1 MMRGSAFIAAA
12 LVTMLAGH
20 DQARSSPHDDDH
32 GADQDGEHD
41 HDGNGGHPGHGH
53 SQFAAVIELA
63 SKSSLLQ
70 TGDTAW
76 TLTKTAAV
84 DSTAKTVTWNIAAT
98 KSATTGGRLV
108 VDGFLDVINVGTG
121 PATLGN
127 IVVNLQA
134 KQGTHWVTV
143 SSDVA
148 DATQGDNATTAHVV
162 GEATTEGQD
171 TFSENA
177 ASGALSFLDR
187 RYNTIFSL
195 VPELMLTAGSTLPL
209 LYSASFDNNVL
220 QLATTTNVRFE
231 VIVTFGNHPIGGPQH
246 TDENIDINGNGI
258 IDPDEHKVRSIADVF
273 KQTVPAQQT
282 ANATLALSDT
292 AADVSAQGTVTYT
305 APVVNLNA
313 TTGTVMVNYD
323 AGATGGTITNCV
335 HGTGT
340 GITDPVGSFT
350 FTAVMPVSLTTCTT
364 ATIAAPPACTPGA
377 SGCGWHDGDEYS
389 YSQNTWGAKPPAGP
403 PALLVIAPNPG
414 GGENF
419 DHVYPSGMTIGLPS
433 PGKHVN
439 FSTGEDVLAYLPQS
453 GAPAALDSSMDNPG
467 MGGAQGTSS
476 GVFGGQVT
484 AMYLNIDFADA
495 GFTHGVAATPYGD
508 LRVCALAATPALDGL
523 TIRQLRGVMN
533 TALGGGAPAYPI
545 ADLSALLMNVN
556 GAFEGGFVTTFAQ
569 DHVVNGTC
577 P

>member
-12 LVTMLAGH
+12 LITMLASQ
-20 DQARSSPHDDDH
+20 DQARSSPHD
-32 GADQDGEHD
+32 GD
-41 HDGNGGHPGHGH
+41 HDDGWHGWNGGTHRAGWHQP
-53 SQFAAVIELA
+53 FAAVIELA

-76 TLTKTAAV
+76 TLTKTATV

-98 KSATTGGRLV
+98 KNAVTGGRLV
-108 VDGFLDVINVGTG
+108 VDGFLDVINLGTG

-134 KQGTHWVTV
+134 KQGSHWVTV

-162 GEATTEGQD
+162 GEDTIEGQD

-177 ASGALSFLDR
+177 ASGPLSFLDR

-195 VPELMLTAGSTLPL
+195 VPEMVLTPGSHLPL

-220 QLATTTNVRFE
+220 HLADNADVRFE
-231 VIVTFGNHPIGGPQH
+231 VIITFGNHPLGGPQH
-246 TDENIDINGNGI
+246 TDENVDINGNGI
-258 IDPDEHKVRSIADVF
+258 IDADEHKVRSIADVF
-273 KQTVPAQQT
+273 KQRVPAQQT
-282 ANATLALSDT
+282 ANATLALSDA

-313 TTGTVMVNYD
+313 TTGTVKINYD
-323 AGATGGTITNCV
+323 AGTNGGTITNCV

-364 ATIAAPPACTPGA
+364 ATIEAPPVCIPGA
-377 SGCGWHDGDEYS
+377 PGCGWHDGDEIS
-389 YSQNTWGAKPPAGP
+389 YSQNTWGAKPPSGP
-403 PALLVIAPNPG
+403 PASLVTAQAANQLPG
-414 GGENF
+414 TTNF
-419 DHVYPSGMTIGLPS
+419 DLIYPSTMVLGGAGFHLVLDS
-433 PGKHVN
+433 
-439 FSTGEDVLAYLPQS
+439 GEELLSYLPQS
-453 GAPAALDSSMDNPG
+453 GPPGALNNNILDPG
-467 MGGAQGTSS
+467 VGTGQSTTSS
-476 GVFGGQVT
+476 GVFGGQV
-484 AMYLNIDFADA
+484 AALYLNIDFADA
-495 GFTHGVAATPYGD
+495 NLTHGTAATAYGD
-508 LRVCALAATPALDGL
+508 LRLCGLTGATAALDGS
-523 TIRQLRGVMN
+523 TIRQLRPIMDN
-533 TALGGGAPAYPI
+533 ALGGSPSAYSI
-545 ADLSALLMNVN
+545 ADLSALLMLVN

-569 DHVVNGTC
+569 GHVVNGTC